1 MFNWFN
7 RVTEDYEKPENYEFL
22 VTDTN
27 GDKHSLVGL
36 CASLAK
42 EVVELKEKYSALLL
56 DVTRLEE
63 ENVELTNCLY
73 EVENRLQA
81 QIDNI
86 HPVVYNLQDYGLE
99 K

>member
-7 RVTEDYEKPENYEFL
+7 RVVKDYYKPETYELL
-22 VTDTN
+22 VTDTI
-27 GDKHSLVGL
+27 GDKHSLAGL

-42 EVVELKEKYSALLL
+42 EVVKLSSFTLKLQERITK
-56 DVTRLEE
+56 LEG
-63 ENVELTNCLY
+63 ENIELTNCLY

-86 HPVVYNLQDYGLE
+86 HPVTYNLQNYGLD

>member
-7 RVTEDYEKPENYEFL
+7 RVVKDYYKPETYELL

-27 GDKHSLVGL
+27 GDKHSLAGL

-42 EVVELKEKYSALLL
+42 EVIK
-56 DVTRLEE
+56 LEE
-63 ENVELTNCLY
+63 RITKLEAENVELTNCLY

-86 HPVVYNLQDYGLE
+86 HPVTYNLTNYGLE

>member
-7 RVTEDYEKPENYEFL
+7 RVVKDYYKPETYELL

-27 GDKHSLVGL
+27 GDKHSLAGL

-42 EVVELKEKYSALLL
+42 EVV
-56 DVTRLEE
+56 RLEE
-63 ENVELTNCLY
+63 RITKLEAENVELTNCLY

-81 QIDNI
+81 KIDNI
-86 HPVVYNLQDYGLE
+86 HPVTYNLNNYGLE

>member
-1 MFNWFN
+1 MFNWFKK
-7 RVTEDYEKPENYEFL
+7 VVKDYEKPENYELL

-27 GDKHSLVGL
+27 GDKHSLAGL

-42 EVVELKEKYSALLL
+42 EVVK
-56 DVTRLEE
+56 LEE
-63 ENVELTNCLY
+63 RITKLEAENVELTNALY

-86 HPVVYNLQDYGLE
+86 HPVTYNLRDYGLD

>member
-1 MFNWFN
+1 MIFDWVNHFIKGYQ
-7 RVTEDYEKPENYEFL
+7 EPESYELL
-22 VTDTN
+22 VTDKD

-36 CASLAK
+36 CSSLAK
-42 EVVELKEKYSALLL
+42 EVLKLEERITK
-56 DVTRLEE
+56 LEE
-63 ENVELTNCLY
+63 ENVGTSNALY

-86 HPVVYNLQDYGLE
+86 HPVVYNLTNYGLD

>member
-1 MFNWFN
+1 MFKWIRNL
-7 RVTEDYEKPENYEFL
+7 TKSYQIPENYELL

-27 GDKHSLVGL
+27 GEKHSLVGL
-36 CASLAK
+36 CSSLAK
-42 EVVELKEKYSALLL
+42 EVVK
-56 DVTRLEE
+56 LEE
-63 ENVELTNCLY
+63 RITKLEAENIELTNSLY

-86 HPVVYNLQDYGLE
+86 HPVTYNLRDYGLD

>member
-7 RVTEDYEKPENYEFL
+7 RVVKDYEKPETYELL
-22 VTDTN
+22 VTDKD
-27 GDKHSLVGL
+27 GEKHSLAGL

-42 EVVELKEKYSALLL
+42 EVVRMEERITK
-56 DVTRLEE
+56 LES

-81 QIDNI
+81 KIDNI
-86 HPVVYNLQDYGLE
+86 HPVTYNLTNYGLN

>member
-7 RVTEDYEKPENYEFL
+7 RVVEDYDKSETYEFL
-22 VTDTN
+22 VADTN

-36 CASLAK
+36 CSSLAK
-42 EVVELKEKYSALLL
+42 EVVK
-56 DVTRLEE
+56 LEE
-63 ENVELTNCLY
+63 RITKLEAENIELTNCLY

-81 QIDNI
+81 QIDKI
-86 HPVVYNLQDYGLE
+86 HPVTYNLQDYGLD